1 MMNIAIVGATGN
13 VGRKILEVLEKKN
26 FSLENLYLVASSKSA
41 GSKITFKDKE
51 LEVFDLEK
59 FDFSKAKI
67 TFFAAG
73 GKISE
78 NYATKAAQHSIVIDN
93 SSFYRMD
100 PDVPLIVP
108 QVNSED
114 LKKIKKNIIANPNC
128 STAQLVIALKPL
140 HDAFKIKRVVTSTYQ
155 SVSGGGKAPMD
166 ELIEQTKLFLDN
178 REIKS
183 KNFTKQIAFNAI
195 PHIDVFADDGYTKEE
210 LKMTN
215 ETKKIL
221 DPKIELTA
229 TCVRLPVLVSHSESV
244 NIEFEKPFTIDKVRQ
259 LLDNADGCKVVDER
273 KDGGYS
279 TPIEAAGKNDTF
291 ISRIREDKTINNGLN
306 LWIVSD
312 NLLRG
317 AALNAVEI
325 AETLIKNNFYGK

>member
-1 MMNIAIVGATGN
+1 MNIAIVGATGN
-13 VGRKILEVLEKKN
+13 VGRKTLEVLEKKDL
-26 FSLENLYLVASSKSA
+26 SISNLYLIASSKSA
-41 GSKITFKDKE
+41 GKKISFRGKE
-51 LEVFDLEK
+51 YEIFDLEN
-59 FDFSKAKI
+59 FDFSKVKI
-67 TFFAAG
+67 AFFAAG

-78 NYATKAAQHSIVIDN
+78 KFAEKAAKHCIVIDN

-108 QVNSED
+108 QVNSNHLD
-114 LKKIKKNIIANPNC
+114 QIKKNIIANPNC

-140 HDAFKIKRVVTSTYQ
+140 HDLFVIKRIVVSTYQ
-155 SVSGGGKAPMD
+155 SVSGGGKGPMD
-166 ELIEQTKLFLDN
+166 ELIEQTKLVLDGKDV
-178 REIKS
+178 KS

-195 PHIDVFADDGYTKEE
+195 PHIDVFSDDGYTKEE

-221 DPKIELTA
+221 DSKIDLTA
-229 TCVRLPVLVSHSESV
+229 TCVRLPISVSHSESV
-244 NIEFEKPFTIDKVRQ
+244 NLQFEKPFSLEKVREA
-259 LLDNADGCKVVDER
+259 LNNFDGCKVIDER
-273 KDGGYS
+273 VDGGYT
-279 TPIEAAGKNDTF
+279 TPLEAEGKDETF

>member
-1 MMNIAIVGATGN
+1 MNIAIVGATGN
-13 VGRKILEVLEKKN
+13 VGRKIIEVLEKKEL
-26 FSLENLYLVASSKSA
+26 SIDNLYLVASSKSA
-41 GSKITFKDKE
+41 GSKIKFKEKE
-51 LEVFDLEK
+51 HEVFDLEN

-78 NYATKAAQHSIVIDN
+78 KFAVNAAKNSLIIDN
-93 SSFYRMD
+93 SSYFRMD

-108 QVNSED
+108 QVNPEHLND
-114 LKKIKKNIIANPNC
+114 IKKNIIANPNC

-140 HDAFKIKRVVTSTYQ
+140 HDLFKIKRVVVSTYQ

-166 ELIEQTKLFLDN
+166 ELIEQTKSVLDN
-178 REIKS
+178 KKVKS
-183 KNFTKQIAFNAI
+183 KNFTKQIAFNVI
-195 PHIDVFADDGYTKEE
+195 PQIDIFSDEGYTKEE

-221 DPKIELTA
+221 DEKIDLTA
-229 TCVRLPVLVSHSESV
+229 TCVRIPVLVSHSESV
-244 NIEFEKPFTIDKVRQ
+244 NIQFEKPFSLDEVKKA
-259 LLDNADGCKVVDER
+259 LDNFEGCKVIDER
-273 KDGGYS
+273 SDGGYLS
-279 TPIEAAGKNDTF
+279 PVEAAGKDETF
-291 ISRIREDKTINNGLN
+291 ISRIREDKTTKNGLN